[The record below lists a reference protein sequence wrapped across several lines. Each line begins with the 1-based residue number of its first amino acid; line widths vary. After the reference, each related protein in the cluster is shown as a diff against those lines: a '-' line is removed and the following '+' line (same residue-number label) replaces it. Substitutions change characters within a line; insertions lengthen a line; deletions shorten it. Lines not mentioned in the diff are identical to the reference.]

1 MTENYDTDND
11 KALKNLLT
19 GSLDHSV
26 EHLDAHTLSRLSQ
39 ARHRALGQVKRPRLF
54 DSQWLKA
61 ASFAVLVVTVVN
73 GWLLFSTP
81 EVQQMNTDDFEI
93 LIANEDFEL
102 VQELDFVAWMIEE
115 DHAS

>member
-39 ARHRALGQVKRPRLF
+39 ARHRALSQVKRPRPF
-54 DSQWLKA
+54 DPQWLRA
-61 ASFAVLVVTVVN
+61 ASFAVLVVTVVS

-81 EVQQMNTDDFEI
+81 KVQQMTTDDFEM

-102 VQELDFVAWMIEE
+102 VQELDFVAWMIDE